1 MSQLLLFAQVLF
13 FWTLSTASHRLDLQW
28 SSWGSHHSSAPVI
41 GPASRVAGM
50 AVAIALAM
58 SEINAS
64 AILLIG
70 VLVAVA
76 LGVFALRPHLTKR
89 GLLAELELTALAL
102 ISLASWI
109 LVERAG
115 LRVNLEFLTVDL
127 SESRLAVLWLIA
139 TGVVLAI
146 WQSGNVVRGALQKTG
161 VMPPAQPADD
171 PQGGHVEQDTLV
183 PASSSPT
190 QLKHGRLIGYL
201 ERILIIVLVVEGSYE
216 GLGFLV
222 AAKGLVRAREFEE
235 REQAEYFLFGTLLSV
250 VCGLVIGLGIRHGL
264 RVLW

>member
-28 SSWGSHHSSAPVI
+28 SSWGSRHSSSPII
-41 GPASRVAGM
+41 GPASRVAGL

-58 SEINAS
+58 SEVNAS
-64 AILLIG
+64 AVLLIG
-70 VLVAVA
+70 VLVAAA
-76 LGVFALRPHLTKR
+76 LGVFALRPHLTRR

-102 ISLASWI
+102 VSISSWI
-109 LVERAG
+109 LIARAG
-115 LRVNLEFLTVDL
+115 LSVNLDLLKVGL

-161 VMPPAQPADD
+161 VMPPAQPAGN
-171 PQGGHVEQDTLV
+171 PHWEHVEQDSLV
-183 PASSSPT
+183 PASSSST
-190 QLKHGRLIGYL
+190 QLRHGRLIGYL

-250 VCGLVIGLGIRHGL
+250 VCGLFIGLGIRHGL